1 MPNLKVQN
9 ELQAVAQSE
18 TLDFF
23 FNPFGWP
30 RRADH
35 LMSDPGVNVDDEQAQ
50 RTGEEETALT
60 LC

>member
-9 ELQAVAQSE
+9 ELQLLSLKLQI
-18 TLDFF
+18 FF
-23 FNPFGWP
+23 SILF
-30 RRADH
+30 RADH
-35 LMSDPGVNVDDEQAQ
+35 LMSDPGVNVDDEQAR